1 MSKRIIKKI
10 TIYLLISFFIYIV
23 GFFVWKRQFRMDEM
37 EKLVISNLWE
47 RENGSGVGPRS
58 IITHQDYTMENLHIT
73 FYTGET
79 CIVIWAYKNTMII
92 RSSKNEYYVYDR
104 LRGSDR
110 WHDWW

>member
-1 MSKRIIKKI
+1 MN
-10 TIYLLISFFIYIV
+10 
-23 GFFVWKRQFRMDEM
+23 EM
-37 EKLVISNLWE
+37 EKWVISNSWE
-47 RENGSGVGPRS
+47 SDYRAPVGPRS
-58 IITHQDYTMENLHIT
+58 IISHEDYTIKNLYIT

-79 CIVIWAYKNTMII
+79 CTVIWAYKNTMII